1 MLLGNNLSFQRN
13 NKMIFHKVDIS
24 LSPGKI
30 ILLTGKN
37 GSGKTTL
44 IKVLT
49 NILFPN
55 TGEIFW
61 NGQNIKKNIFNFY
74 KNVSLIMDTISFNN
88 NLTVKE
94 NIFFWKKLYSSP
106 ISKKEINKIL
116 EILSISQYEN
126 TPIKF
131 LSNGERK
138 KLDFSRL
145 IIEQKKLWILDEPY
159 LGLDKDTAD
168 ILDETFINHIEKDG
182 MIIFA
187 SHNTPDLKLIEK
199 INLENYAYI

>member
-74 KNVSLIMDTISFNN
+74 KDVSLIMDTISFNN

-106 ISKKEINKIL
+106 VSKKEINKIL

-168 ILDETFINHIEKDG
+168 ILDETFINHTEKDG

>member
-94 NIFFWKKLYSSP
+94 NIFF
-106 ISKKEINKIL
+106 
-116 EILSISQYEN
+116 
-126 TPIKF
+126 F
-131 LSNGERK
+131 
-138 KLDFSRL
+138 
-145 IIEQKKLWILDEPY
+145 
-159 LGLDKDTAD
+159 
-168 ILDETFINHIEKDG
+168 
-182 MIIFA
+182 
-187 SHNTPDLKLIEK
+187 
-199 INLENYAYI
+199 